1 MGNRTVIRM
10 GAVEWSASIPTSKG
24 TLHFNFRKMTRDER
38 REFHREFMSAYR
50 NLNPYRPILK
60 KIAA

>member
-1 MGNRTVIRM
+1 M

-24 TLHFNFRKMTRDER
+24 TIYFNFRKMTKDER

-50 NLNPYRPILK
+50 KLNPYRPIQK